1 MLQTERYVWTFGRIR
16 DWLYIHVDSSNFPEQ
31 MFCIF

>member
-1 MLQTERYVWTFGRIR
+1 MLQTEWYVRTLGWIR

-31 MFCIF
+31 MFCIS